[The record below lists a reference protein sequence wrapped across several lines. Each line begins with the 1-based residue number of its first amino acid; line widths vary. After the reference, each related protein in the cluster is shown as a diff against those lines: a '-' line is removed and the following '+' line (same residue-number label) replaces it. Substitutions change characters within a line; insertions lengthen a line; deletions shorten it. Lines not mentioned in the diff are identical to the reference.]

1 MIQLPMCPG
10 SQATTEDLSRHSLF
24 GTDLC
29 ESPLHA
35 SLSAYPSPPSV
46 PGLGAGYEEG
56 VDLCPLD
63 LPSGWW
69 VVLPGDEV
77 CGRASGMMSGPEW
90 PTILC

>member
-1 MIQLPMCPG
+1 MCPG

-35 SLSAYPSPPSV
+35 SLSAYPSPISPR
-46 PGLGAGYEEG
+46 GWGAGYEEG

-63 LPSGWW
+63 LPLYGGC
-69 VVLPGDEV
+69 VLPGDEASV
-77 CGRASGMMSGPEW
+77 GGASGMISGPEW